1 MNLSRER
8 VERWST
14 ETGFRVETL
23 EKVLRLGELAAD
35 ISRHPLLGHVLAL
48 KGGTALNPS
57 RRVCRWIWTLTISAM
72 PTASACAR
80 SVRRLNGP
88 WLGSVRGMVTAFSG
102 LGTPTQVGSSILPI
116 LTWPVRRIASRLI

>member
-48 KGGTALNPS
+48 KGGTALNRLLKNPL
-57 RRVCRWIWTLTISAM
+57 RAQAFRL
-72 PTASACAR
+72 
-80 SVRRLNGP
+80 VRN
-88 WLGSVRGMVTAFSG
+88 RGALLKAG
-102 LGTPTQVGSSILPI
+102 LG
-116 LTWPVRRIASRLI
+116 PVEKGQR